1 MHRLLFIAVA
11 GLLSACA
18 QQAPVKLYSGNDLPP
33 AQVVRVE
40 LPQTLEVLNINGQPA
55 PAANRMLGNGS
66 RELHLKPGEYRI
78 NTYYKNGFDID
89 GGLSH
94 EIVRSKSTTFHVKGQ
109 AGDLW
114 KLEFDEPENLAQAR
128 ELKNRFTGWASNTRT
143 GERVATEAGGVQVS
157 LLTQLL
163 GSGGGMPVADDA
175 AVAPLEELRPAPRVA
190 PTASS
195 ADVAARTLPH
205 DEAVLTT
212 LQQIWLLLGEDS
224 RKTFLEWASQ

>member
-1 MHRLLFIAVA
+1 MRRLFIFAMA
-11 GLLSACA
+11 GLLAACA
-18 QQAPVKLYSGNDLPP
+18 QQVPVKLYSGNELPP

-55 PAANRMLGNGS
+55 PAANRMLGNGN
-66 RELHLKPGEYRI
+66 RELHLQPGEYRI

-94 EIVRSKSTTFHVKGQ
+94 EVVRSKSTTFHVKGQ

-128 ELKNRFTGWASNTRT
+128 ELKNRFIGWASNTRT
-143 GERVATEAGGVQVS
+143 GERVPSEAGAAQVS

-163 GSGGGMPVADDA
+163 GAGGGMPIADDA

-195 ADVAARTLPH
+195 AEVASRTLPH